1 MTHDAVTAQLWTLA
15 SIASRCALAPAK
27 RDHREKGQRTAAP
40 LTHKQDDEATIK
52 TPHAPNRAVG
62 GWSTNGSSHD
72 V

>member
-1 MTHDAVTAQLWTLA
+1 MTHKVVTAQLWTLA
-15 SIASRCALAPAK
+15 SIAPRCALAPAK
-27 RDHREKGQRTAAP
+27 REYREKGQRTAAFLP
-40 LTHKQDDEATIK
+40 HKQDDGATIK